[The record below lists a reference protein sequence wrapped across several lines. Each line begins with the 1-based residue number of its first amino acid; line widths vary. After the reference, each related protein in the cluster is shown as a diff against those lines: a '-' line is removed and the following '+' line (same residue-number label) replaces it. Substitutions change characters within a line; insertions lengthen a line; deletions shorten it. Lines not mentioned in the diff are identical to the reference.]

1 MKVQIKEFVQSK
13 SMKLAVI
20 GTCAVAPLMTFASA
34 AEGDP
39 DPVMAAVQ
47 TGLTSAVGT
56 VKTALVAV
64 AGVGIGIFAIR
75 WGIRTVM
82 GFFKSVSKG

>member
-1 MKVQIKEFVQSK
+1 MKEQIKEFVQSK

-20 GTCAVAPLMTFASA
+20 GTCAVTPLMTFASA
-34 AEGDP
+34 EDP

-47 TGLTSAVGT
+47 TGLTGAVGT